1 MKTPPN
7 ATEVKKYFTWMGED
21 GICRTKVKEGAEIV
35 LEDAV
40 ENTVVVTSFYKDKKF
55 PIMIDARG
63 IKSMSREARNHFSTR
78 GRDSKTNAF
87 GIIIKSPIS
96 RVVGNFFLGISKP
109 SVPTKLFENEEDAK
123 TWLQSFI

>member
-1 MKTPPN
+1 MQIPPN

-21 GICRTKVKEGAEIV
+21 GICRTKVKEDAEIS
-35 LEDAV
+35 LDDAM
-40 ENTVVVTSFYKDKKF
+40 ENTVVVTSFFKDKKF

-63 IKSMSREARNHFSTR
+63 IKSMSREARSHFSAH

-87 GIIIKSPIS
+87 DIIIKSPIS

-123 TWLQSFI
+123 HWLQTFI